1 MKVLYH
7 KIMLKMNS
15 FLFGR
20 LSTKAH
26 KHLGYLTAYGLKEG
40 FEQTEREKLFDQL
53 LMKKQRLNTAKLMRE
68 HRFEYG
74 YKHPM
79 SDDTYISMVEDDITE
94 IEKRLKKTRTLGS

>member
-26 KHLGYLTAYGLKEG
+26 KHLGYLTAYGLEEG
-40 FEQTEREKLFDQL
+40 IARDEGGR
-53 LMKKQRLNTAKLMRE
+53 
-68 HRFEYG
+68 
-74 YKHPM
+74 
-79 SDDTYISMVEDDITE
+79 
-94 IEKRLKKTRTLGS
+94 